1 MEHKYYTKDQPMAD
15 DTKGYAKTSN
25 AAYYL
30 DVSES
35 FLKKNM
41 NTLFIEGVHFFKRV
55 DCRLVLWKLAALDL
69 WVEGSVTA
77 LSPENN
83 YILSQLLA

>member
-1 MEHKYYTKDQPMAD
+1 MAN
-15 DTKGYAKTSN
+15 DTKGYAKTN
-25 AAYYL
+25 TAAHYL
-30 DVSES
+30 DVSVS

-41 NTLFIEGVHFFKRV
+41 NTRFREGVHFFKLD